1 MIISWLFHLNN
12 SCYFNYYTHICLII
26 VIISAIMNIYLFTD
40 TALIER
46 LGGKLRELR
55 MESNMTQAELAVSAG
70 VGVSTIREAE
80 KGGNISLTKL
90 ARILRALRR
99 LDLLEPFFAPK
110 PVSPIAMAKAQGDIK
125 PRKRVRK

>member
-1 MIISWLFHLNN
+1 MDLYSL
-12 SCYFNYYTHICLII
+12 
-26 VIISAIMNIYLFTD
+26 TD
-40 TALIER
+40 TALIEQ

-55 MESNMTQAELAVSAG
+55 IESNMTQAELAEAAG

-80 KGGNISLTKL
+80 KGGNISLAKL

-99 LDLLEPFFAPK
+99 LDLLELFFAPK
-110 PVSPIAMAKAQGDIK
+110 PVSPIAMAKAQGETK

>member
-1 MIISWLFHLNN
+1 MDVYSL
-12 SCYFNYYTHICLII
+12 
-26 VIISAIMNIYLFTD
+26 TD

-46 LGGKLRELR
+46 LGGKLRDLR
-55 MESNMTQAELAVSAG
+55 MESNITQAELATAAG

-80 KGGNISLTKL
+80 KGGNISLAKL

-99 LDLLEPFFAPK
+99 LDLLEPFFVPK
-110 PVSPIAMAKAQGDIK
+110 PISPIAIAKAQGDIK

>member
-1 MIISWLFHLNN
+1 M
-12 SCYFNYYTHICLII
+12 
-26 VIISAIMNIYLFTD
+26 TD

-46 LGGKLRELR
+46 FGEKLRELR
-55 MESNMTQAELAVSAG
+55 IESNMTQAELAESAG

-80 KGGNISLTKL
+80 QGGNISLVKL

-99 LDLLEPFFAPK
+99 LDLLDPFFAAK
-110 PVSPIAMAKAQGDIK
+110 PVSPIAMAQAQGETK